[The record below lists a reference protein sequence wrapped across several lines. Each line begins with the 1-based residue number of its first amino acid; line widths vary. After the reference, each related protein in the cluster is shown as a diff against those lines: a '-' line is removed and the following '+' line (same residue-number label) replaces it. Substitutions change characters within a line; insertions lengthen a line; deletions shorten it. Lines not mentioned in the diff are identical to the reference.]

1 MSVVSVIVPTFNGAA
16 TIVDAIES
24 IRAQSMP
31 VEIIVVDDGSTD
43 DTSRI
48 VRDLGVLAIRQD
60 NAGPAA
66 ARNTGLAHATAPFI
80 AFIDDDDIWMPRR
93 LQTQLAILEAHPEVM
108 ATIGYSAFVAC
119 DANGD
124 AMGEPTE
131 PHLFANMGA
140 SLVRA
145 EAFARIGA
153 FDPTLAGSEDV
164 DWYLRLRDAGL
175 GPLITRDLVQ
185 LVRRTGDNMTR
196 GKDLRELDMHTV
208 LLRSIVRRRKVNS

>member
-1 MSVVSVIVPTFNGAA
+1 MTVVSVIVPTFNGAA
-16 TIVDAIES
+16 TIVEALQS
-24 IRAQSMP
+24 VRAQSMP

-43 DTSRI
+43 DTPSI
-48 VRDLGVLAIRQD
+48 LRDLGVLAIRQE

-66 ARNTGLAHATAPFI
+66 ARNTGLAHATTPLV

-93 LQTQLAILEAHPEVM
+93 LQTQLAILEAHPEAL
-108 ATIGYSAFVAC
+108 ATIGYSSFVAC
-119 DANGD
+119 DVNGD

-140 SLVRA
+140 ALVRR
-145 EAFARIGA
+145 EAFDRIGA

-208 LLRSIVRRRKVNS
+208 LHRSIARRRKVNA